1 MDYQFTYTFAVRD
14 YELDIQGIVNNAEYL
29 HYLELTR
36 HAFCDHIGVSFGE
49 MTRQGLAPVVRHAD
63 LEFVSSLSSGDEVL
77 SCLNISRKG
86 PRFFFH
92 QDLYRARD
100 RQPVLKAVITVVI
113 LDDGKLSR
121 GDQMA
126 EFFKDYL
133 S

>member
-36 HAFCDHIGVSFGE
+36 HAFCDYVGVSFGE
-49 MTRQGLAPVVRHAD
+49 MTERGLAPVVRHAD
-63 LEFVSSLSSGDEVL
+63 MEFISSLTSGDEVL

-92 QDLYRARD
+92 QDLYRLHD
-100 RQPVLKAVITVVI
+100 KQQVLKAVITVVV
-113 LDDGKLSR
+113 LEDGKLSR

-126 EFFKDYL
+126 EFFSAYL